1 MKLLS
6 INKKHIVLLLFMI
19 GFQSVLSLQAQET
32 LSLAACYTL
41 AETNYPLQVKKGLL
55 ATQNEAEVAV
65 ISKQKLPKFELA
77 AQATYQSD
85 VVSLPFSLPNMEIE
99 APNQE
104 QWKATFTA
112 SQLIYNGGLI
122 DLQQN
127 IKKAELGAKQQEIAV
142 SFHQLKAQINSLY
155 FSVLLLKQTKTVL
168 EKNTLQIQEKITE
181 IDKRIQHGVAPVNAA
196 DPLHVK
202 LLELQQKIIEIDAT
216 QKQVYNKLGLLI
228 GKHISNTTELSLPD
242 VYVSQQIKRPEFALF
257 DFQKEIITQND
268 NFLSKK
274 NYPML
279 SAFGTGGVGNP
290 GLNMLDNSEQGFYI
304 VGLKAKWNV
313 FDWGTTKKQRQAL
326 AINKE
331 IIDNQQ
337 QVFEWKQSIEAKTY
351 LSDIEKNTSLIKSDK
366 ELIAL
371 HKKGIATAS
380 KQLKHDI
387 ITTADYTAEVNKLV
401 QAEINLKTHEIQLE
415 LAKANYQITMFN

>member
-6 INKKHIVLLLFMI
+6 IYKKYSILLLFVI
-19 GFQSVLSLQAQET
+19 GFQGFMSLQAQET
-32 LSLAACYTL
+32 LSLTECYTL
-41 AETNYPLQVKKGLL
+41 AETNYPLQAKKELL
-55 ATQNEAEVAV
+55 TTQNEAELAV

-99 APNQE
+99 SPNQE

-127 IKKAELGAKQQEIAV
+127 IKKAELDAKQQEITV
-142 SFHQLKAQINSLY
+142 SFHQLKEQINTLY
-155 FSVLLLKQTKTVL
+155 FSVLLLGQTKTVL
-168 EKNTLQIQEKITE
+168 QKNILQIQEKITE

-202 LLELQQKIIEIDAT
+202 VLELQQKIIEIDAT
-216 QKQVYNKLGLLI
+216 HTQLYNKLGLLI
-228 GKHISNTTELSLPD
+228 GKNISNNTKLSLPE
-242 VYVSQQIKRPEFALF
+242 VYVSQQVKRPEFALF
-257 DFQKEIITQND
+257 DLQKEIITQND
-268 NFLSKK
+268 NFLNKK
-274 NYPML
+274 NYPMV

-304 VGLKAKWNV
+304 VGVKAKWNV
-313 FDWGTTKKQRQAL
+313 FDWGATKKQRQAL

-337 QVFEWKQSIEAKTY
+337 QVFEWKQSIGAKTY
-351 LSDIEKNTSLIKSDK
+351 LSDIEKNTGLIKSDK
-366 ELIAL
+366 ELISL
-371 HKKGIATAS
+371 HNKGIETAA

-401 QAEINLKTHEIQLE
+401 QAEINLKKHEIQLE
-415 LAKANYQITMFN
+415 LAKANYQITMFD

>member
-313 FDWGTTKKQRQAL
+313 FDWGATKKQRQAL